1 MRLFIVFVVV
11 CFSFFNVHAQLSKTH
26 YIPPIT
32 YPSVSSGNTDNQSEE
47 VKGQYLYISTPSR
60 TLVNVNIRYNGNI
73 IDSHQL
79 IIHALGI

>member
-47 VKGQYLYISTPSR
+47 VKGQYLYISTPSS
-60 TLVNVNIRYNGNI
+60 TLVNVDIKKQWQHY
-73 IDSHQL
+73 
-79 IIHALGI
+79 

>member
-32 YPSVSSGNTDNQSEE
+32 YPSVSSGNPDNQSEE
-47 VKGQYLYISTPSR
+47 VKGNIYNITPSS
-60 TLVNVNIRYNGNI
+60 TLVNVDVRFNWQYY
-73 IDSHQL
+73 
-79 IIHALGI
+79 